1 MKRITAKTLIAPVI
15 ALGVF
20 ALLVFVIALG
30 NTNSAYANED
40 TNQSSNS
47 QIQMSEDNKGARVVD
62 APFSLSNFNRAQK
75 GSNREIN
82 GNYYGYSY
90 LIGQEANKFIQI
102 IATNDKAI
110 VYMPKDAAEAL
121 GININDKQTQDIL
134 QACLNALDAKNN
146 TGGNN
151 LEKIGNI
158 IYTSDVKVE
167 LDGVDY
173 LFDQK
178 IGDYVYASVIGANGE
193 DVTDSESENYTKPVF
208 LDSASL
214 GAYDDITI
222 GKEKTWIDNARDFL
236 ANLDW
241 SPLYVTIKTTGVAIV
256 VVFILG
262 LLAAYFALSLSGKLR
277 SILDSFFTIPMVLP
291 PTVCGFI
298 LLFLCGSNT
307 EFGRF
312 FINIG
317 FPLIFSWPATV
328 IAAVVV
334 SFPLMYRSAL
344 GAFENLDANLLN
356 SAKTL
361 GWSNAKIFR
370 KLMMPLSWSSIAAGT
385 VLAFARAL
393 GEFGATLFLA
403 GNYVGIT
410 RTIPIA
416 IYFEWMN
423 GNNETAWFWTAI
435 VIAVSFLVILF
446 INIWSNRTVKYR
458 RTED

>member
-1 MKRITAKTLIAPVI
+1 MKRITSKTLIAPVI
-15 ALGVF
+15 ALSVF

-47 QIQMSEDNKGARVVD
+47 QIQMSEDNKCARVID

-82 GNYYGYSY
+82 GKYYGYSY
-90 LIGQEANKFIQI
+90 LIGQQTNKFIQI
-102 IATNDKAI
+102 IATEDRAI
-110 VYMPKDAAEAL
+110 VYIPKGEADSL
-121 GININDKQTQDIL
+121 SININDNETQGIL

-158 IYTSDVKVE
+158 IYTSDTKVE

-173 LFDQK
+173 LFDQI
-178 IGDYVYASVIGANGE
+178 IGDDVYAFVIGSNGE
-193 DVTDSESENYTKPVF
+193 DVTDIESENYTKPVF

-214 GAYDDITI
+214 CTYDDITI

-256 VVFILG
+256 FVFILG
-262 LLAAYFALSLSGKLR
+262 LLAAYFALSLSGKTR

-307 EFGRF
+307 GFGRF

-361 GWSNAKIFR
+361 GWPNSKIFV

-423 GNNETAWFWTAI
+423 GNSETAWFWTAI

-446 INIWSNRTVKYR
+446 INICSNRTVKYR

>member
-1 MKRITAKTLIAPVI
+1 MKKITSKTLIAPVI
-15 ALGVF
+15 ALSVF
-20 ALLVFVIALG
+20 TLLVFVIVLG

-47 QIQMSEDNKGARVVD
+47 QIQMSEDNKGARVID

-82 GNYYGYSY
+82 GKYYGYSY
-90 LIGQEANKFIQI
+90 LIGQQTNKFIQI
-102 IATNDKAI
+102 IATEDRSI
-110 VYMPKDAAEAL
+110 VYIPKGEADSL
-121 GININDKQTQDIL
+121 SININDKETQGIL

-158 IYTSDVKVE
+158 IYTSDTKVE

-173 LFDQK
+173 LFDQI
-178 IGDYVYASVIGANGE
+178 IGDDVYAFVIGSNGE
-193 DVTDSESENYTKPVF
+193 DVTDIESENYTKPVF

-214 GAYDDITI
+214 GTYDDITI

-256 VVFILG
+256 FVFILG
-262 LLAAYFALSLSGKLR
+262 LLAAYFALSLSGKVR

-307 EFGRF
+307 GFGRF
-312 FINIG
+312 FVNIG

-446 INIWSNRTVKYR
+446 INIWSSRTVKYR
-458 RTED
+458 RTEN

>member
-1 MKRITAKTLIAPVI
+1 MKRITAKTLIVRVT

-47 QIQMSEDNKGARVVD
+47 QIQMSEDNKGARVID

-82 GNYYGYSY
+82 GKYYGYSY
-90 LIGQEANKFIQI
+90 LIGQQTNKFIQI
-102 IATNDKAI
+102 IATEDTAI
-110 VYMPKDAAEAL
+110 VYIPKDEADSRS
-121 GININDKQTQDIL
+121 ININDKETQGIL
-134 QACLNALDAKNN
+134 QTCLNALDAKNN

-158 IYTSDVKVE
+158 IYTSDTKVE
-167 LDGVDY
+167 LGGVDY

-178 IGDYVYASVIGANGE
+178 IGDDVYAFVIGSNGE
-193 DVTDSESENYTKPVF
+193 DVTDSESANYTKPVF

-214 GAYDDITI
+214 GTYDDITI
-222 GKEKTWIDNARDFL
+222 GKEKTWIDNTRDFL

-262 LLAAYFALSLSGKLR
+262 LLAAYFALSLSGKTR
-277 SILDSFFTIPMVLP
+277 SILDSLFTIPMVLP

-307 EFGRF
+307 GFGRF

-385 VLAFARAL
+385 VLAFTRAL

-458 RTED
+458 RTKD

>member
-1 MKRITAKTLIAPVI
+1 MKRITAKTLIVPVI
-15 ALGVF
+15 ALSVF

-47 QIQMSEDNKGARVVD
+47 QIQMSEDNKGARVID

-82 GNYYGYSY
+82 GKYYGYSY
-90 LIGQEANKFIQI
+90 LIGQQTNKFIQI
-102 IATNDKAI
+102 IATEDTAI
-110 VYMPKDAAEAL
+110 VYIPKDEADSRS
-121 GININDKQTQDIL
+121 ININDKETQGIL
-134 QACLNALDAKNN
+134 QTCLNALDAKNN

-158 IYTSDVKVE
+158 IYTSDTKVE
-167 LDGVDY
+167 LGGVDY

-178 IGDYVYASVIGANGE
+178 IGDDVYAFVIGSNGE
-193 DVTDSESENYTKPVF
+193 DVTDSESANYTKPVF

-214 GAYDDITI
+214 GTYDDITI
-222 GKEKTWIDNARDFL
+222 GKEKTWIDNTRDFL

-262 LLAAYFALSLSGKLR
+262 LLAAYFALSLSGKTR
-277 SILDSFFTIPMVLP
+277 SILDSLFTIPMVLP

-307 EFGRF
+307 GFGRF

-385 VLAFARAL
+385 VLAFTRAL

-458 RTED
+458 RTKD

>member
-1 MKRITAKTLIAPVI
+1 MKRITAKTIIAPVI
-15 ALGVF
+15 ALSVF

-47 QIQMSEDNKGARVVD
+47 QIQMSEDNKGARVID

-82 GNYYGYSY
+82 GKYYGYSY
-90 LIGQEANKFIQI
+90 LIGQQTNKFIQI
-102 IATNDKAI
+102 IATEDRAI
-110 VYMPKDAAEAL
+110 VYIPKGEADSL
-121 GININDKQTQDIL
+121 SININDKETQGIL

-158 IYTSDVKVE
+158 LYTSDTKIE
-167 LDGVDY
+167 LDGVEY

-178 IGDYVYASVIGANGE
+178 IGDDVYAFVIGSNGE

-208 LDSASL
+208 LDSAGL
-214 GAYDDITI
+214 GTYDDITI
-222 GKEKTWIDNARDFL
+222 GKEKTWIDNARDFF

-262 LLAAYFALSLSGKLR
+262 LLAAYFALSLSGKTR

-307 EFGRF
+307 GFGRF

-361 GWSNAKIFR
+361 GWSNSKIFV

-423 GNNETAWFWTAI
+423 GNNEIAWFWTAI

-458 RTED
+458 RKED

>member
-1 MKRITAKTLIAPVI
+1 MKRITAKTLIVRVT

-47 QIQMSEDNKGARVVD
+47 QIQMSEDNKGARVID

-82 GNYYGYSY
+82 GKYYGYSY
-90 LIGQEANKFIQI
+90 LIGQQTNKFIQI
-102 IATNDKAI
+102 MATEDRAI
-110 VYMPKDAAEAL
+110 FYIPKGEADSRS
-121 GININDKQTQDIL
+121 ININDKETQGIL

-151 LEKIGNI
+151 LEEIGNI
-158 IYTSDVKVE
+158 IYTSDTKVE

-178 IGDYVYASVIGANGE
+178 IGDDVYAFVIGSNGE
-193 DVTDSESENYTKPVF
+193 DVTDSESANYTKPVF

-214 GAYDDITI
+214 GTYDDITI

-262 LLAAYFALSLSGKLR
+262 LLAAYFALSLSGKTR

-307 EFGRF
+307 GFGRF

>member
-30 NTNSAYANED
+30 NTKSAYANED

-102 IATNDKAI
+102 IATDDKAI
-110 VYMPKDAAEAL
+110 VYMPKDAAESL

-178 IGDYVYASVIGANGE
+178 IGDDVYVSVIGANGE

-208 LDSASL
+208 LDSASV

-222 GKEKTWIDNARDFL
+222 GKEKTWFDNARDFL
-236 ANLDW
+236 INLDW
-241 SPLYVTIKTTGVAIV
+241 SPLNVTIKTTGVAIV

-262 LLAAYFALSLSGKLR
+262 LLAAYFALNLSGKLR
-277 SILDSFFTIPMVLP
+277 SILDSIFTIPMVLP